1 MTGRDDAGD
10 VFPTL
15 ADGLSA
21 QAAVIKAIIH

>member
-21 QAAVIKAIIH
+21 QAAVINKGI

>member
-21 QAAVIKAIIH
+21 QAAVINIGTK

>member
-21 QAAVIKAIIH
+21 QAAVINEAII